1 VSGTKLYVVME
12 YAPFG
17 ELKYYIEKA
26 QRAQTPFPEECV
38 WRLFLQLAKCV
49 MWRAVCAAHADVHF
63 SVVGLHAVHS
73 TIRAMSV
80 LMPRAGV

>member
-1 VSGTKLYVVME
+1 MSCDNTVCTQTRYHEAIVSGTKLYVVME

-49 MWRAVCAAHADVHF
+49 MQLAVCAAHADVHS
-63 SVVGLHAVHS
+63 SVAGLQ
-73 TIRAMSV
+73 
-80 LMPRAGV
+80 